1 MKKYSRF
8 LLIVLAVVAVLSVAI
23 YALSAP
29 GQKSDSV
36 ETAQMVQFQD
46 AETPVAET
54 LSALTDNPQFIQHGF
69 QVRAVSDVAEPLS
82 VEQMIDRNT
91 AIETAIETALQAAQ
105 SRVESGAVS
114 IHAVLADFTDTETS
128 VLPES
133 NVSMTNVRVWIVTFS
148 GVTIERGGPAG
159 MQAEPVLA
167 DLNIVIDA
175 HSGEILETFAY
186 TA

>member
-91 AIETAIETALQAAQ
+91 AIETALQAAQ

>member
-23 YALSAP
+23 YALSA
-29 GQKSDSV
+29 QVQQSDSA

-46 AETPVAET
+46 AETPVTET

-82 VEQMIDRNT
+82 AEQMIDRNT
-91 AIETAIETALQAAQ
+91 AIETALQAAQ
-105 SRVESGAVS
+105 ARVESGAVS
-114 IHAVLADFTDTETS
+114 IHAALADFTDTETS